1 MSRLWY
7 TMSFALWV
15 LLEIIMGSV
24 TVARAA
30 YSPRTRTSPAIVEFP
45 LRAETDLEIVSMAS
59 SITITPGTLV
69 VGTAHG
75 TLEQRPSLFVHA
87 LFATSREQ
95 VLADLTDMEDRLLRA
110 TRGGDGAQAVAA
122 SRLGGL
128 DDDYADGQ
136 ALRRSIEHGGA
147 DGSTATDSSG
157 EDHER
162 HGKLPDAPAAEEE
175 R

>member
-69 VGTAHG
+69 VGIAHG
-75 TLEQRPSLFVHA
+75 TAEEPPSLFVHA
-87 LFATSREQ
+87 LFAESREQ
-95 VLADLTDMEDRLLRA
+95 VLADLTDMEDRLLRV
-110 TRGGDGAQAVAA
+110 TRGRDGAGEEPPRGRDGVT
-122 SRLGGL
+122 
-128 DDDYADGQ
+128 DPEYADGR
-136 ALRRSIEHGGA
+136 ATRRIDRDA
-147 DGSTATDSSG
+147 DREVAPS
-157 EDHER
+157 E
-162 HGKLPDAPAAEEE
+162 PVAPADTAADREEE